1 MNRELA
7 LITLVTLLAALC
19 ATLQEADAKAG
30 AASDKRKPQNNKVKT
45 VSPKPFINGHY
56 VLGPTIK
63 VNGYHPGE
71 PVVVVVDK
79 GSHFTHVLQLQKDTM
94 ARVLTVSNSIG
105 SESTPTPPGRYLVVS
120 KSVDPMWVPPK
131 TIDPKQKPVEP
142 YSKTKK
148 NPLGVAKINLN
159 KFEVALHGTN
169 SPLQIRKNV
178 SRGCVRHS
186 NKDIMK
192 LYGLVKTG
200 TVVYI
205 VNQWRGKVLNQTD
218 FPVKNRGIASKRR
231 QNAS

>member
-1 MNRELA
+1 MNRGFAVLTMVVA
-7 LITLVTLLAALC
+7 LF
-19 ATLQEADAKAG
+19 ATAGTAEAKSGVAPG
-30 AASDKRKPQNNKVKT
+30 RNN
-45 VSPKPFINGHY
+45 VSKHANLNKKPFINGHY

-94 ARVLTVSNSIG
+94 ARVLTISNAVGHSD
-105 SESTPTPPGRYLVVS
+105 TPSPPGRYRVAS
-120 KSVDPMWVPPK
+120 KTLDPKWVPPK
-131 TIDPKQKPVEP
+131 SIDPKQKPVEP

-169 SPLQIRKNV
+169 APRQIRKNV
-178 SRGCVRHS
+178 SHGCIRHS
-186 NKDIMK
+186 NKDILK
-192 LYGLVKTG
+192 LYGMVKPG

-205 VNQWRGKVLNQTD
+205 VNQWRGKVLSQAD
-218 FPVKNRGIASKRR
+218 FPIGNRSIASKRKP
-231 QNAS
+231 NA